1 MKKFFVRGFAVLFPL
16 VVTAIV
22 VGFVASF
29 LYNNVG
35 VPIGDAM
42 KWGVEKFAGEDHRE
56 SWFFRQGAPLLG
68 FALAILLTLAA
79 GFFIATFIGKKLH
92 GLFERLLR
100 KLPVVGTIYPY
111 ARQFTDFLFSA
122 DDQKRMDFKHAVA
135 VPFPAYGIYSIGF
148 VTGEGMK
155 ALNEVTKKH
164 LLCIYVP
171 TAPTPFSGFVIYV
184 AREDVIPLPI
194 STEEAMRIII
204 SAGVLH
210 PAHQQVA
217 ALPLGAP
224 HPAVPEALARAL
236 GEESGMRNRES
247 RPTAP

>member
-1 MKKFFVRGFAVLFPL
+1 MKRFFLRGFAVLFPL
-16 VVTAIV
+16 VVTAIL

-29 LYNNVG
+29 LHGNVG
-35 VPIGDAM
+35 VPIGEAI

-155 ALNEVTKKH
+155 ALDEATKKH
-164 LLCIYVP
+164 MLCVFVP

-184 AREDVIPLPI
+184 AREDVVPLPLT
-194 STEEAMRIII
+194 TEEAMRIII

-217 ALPLGAP
+217 ALPPGMP
-224 HPAVPEALARAL
+224 HPAVPEELLRK
-236 GEESGMRNRES
+236 ESGIRNPES
-247 RPTAP
+247 R